1 MFRSSDG
8 LFQGV
13 KFNRSSPAGQA
24 SRSRAE
30 ALASGES
37 VNDTGSD
44 GESAEAIHNIVTRT
58 CSYDDSFEQVL
69 PDHWQP
75 EITLSEEVENTRGP
89 ALDRE
94 RFELFFDSEGR
105 LVDEHGFRKAVY
117 RGGIEEDVRKDAWKF
132 LFGYFPCQSTKRE
145 REALVLEFAFRYE
158 ALKARWKT
166 ILAHAGLTSGDDHHL
181 PSSKTES
188 SSCNGNPTSSSSSSS
203 TSSAPTSIRRLHDD
217 ADDEAQQKLGF
228 AQFQAKIYASR
239 QPFDENDLQQIKKNL
254 RIIDKDVP
262 RTDRDLEFFR
272 GHDNPNLEKLRNI
285 LVTFAVFHPNVTYAQ
300 GMNDV
305 LSRFLV
311 VMDNETE
318 AYWCL
323 TIFLEKVVDDFLE
336 TGMIKKLESLK
347 SLLEEMDQPL
357 LNHLERCDMG
367 DLMFCHRWLLLC
379 FKREF
384 EFSQCLRIFEI
395 ISSDHL
401 ELCSLDAER
410 ERDKERAREF
420 QKTDGVSRSAPGTIS
435 TEYTF
440 ELFVCVAILREY
452 RNQLRECDDAAS
464 IFQLVNGLAQKL
476 DLVHVLG
483 KAEGLLLG
491 YCRKSVSAENTFAL
505 VD

>member
-1 MFRSSDG
+1 MFKSSEG
-8 LFQGV
+8 LFKGV
-13 KFNRSSPAGQA
+13 KFKRPGPTSTASST
-24 SRSRAE
+24 RAE
-30 ALASGES
+30 AISSWE
-37 VNDTGSD
+37 NDLSASD
-44 GESAEAIHNIVTRT
+44 GESAEAIPNFVTRT

-75 EITLSEEVENTRGP
+75 EITVGEELENIRRP
-89 ALDRE
+89 PLDRE
-94 RFELFFDSEGR
+94 RFEQYFDSEGR
-105 LVDEHGFRKAVY
+105 LVDEHGFRKAVF

-145 REALVLEFAFRYE
+145 REVLELEFAFRYE

-166 ILAHAGLTSGDDHHL
+166 ILAHRGLTGKEEERQTSQSHSDT
-181 PSSKTES
+181 SA
-188 SSCNGNPTSSSSSSS
+188 CNGASV
-203 TSSAPTSIRRLHDD
+203 SSAPSTIQRLCDD
-217 ADDEAQQKLGF
+217 GDDEVQQKLSF
-228 AQFQAKIYASR
+228 ARFQAKIYASR
-239 QPFDENDLQQIKKNL
+239 QPLDENDLENIKKNL

-262 RTDRDLEFFR
+262 RTDRDLDFFR
-272 GHDNPNLEKLRNI
+272 GQGNPNLEKLRNI
-285 LVTFAVFHPNVTYAQ
+285 LVTFAVFHPTVTYAQ

-311 VMDNETE
+311 VMENETE
-318 AYWCL
+318 AYWCFTL
-323 TIFLEKVVDDFLE
+323 YLEKVVDDFLE

-347 SLLEEMDQPL
+347 RLLEEIDEPL
-357 LNHLERCDMG
+357 LNHLARCDMG

-420 QKTDGVSRSAPGTIS
+420 QKTDGVSRSAPGSIS

-440 ELFVCVAILREY
+440 ELFVCVTILHEY

-464 IFQLVNGLAQKL
+464 IFQMVNGLAQKL
-476 DLVHVLG
+476 DLVDVLG
-483 KAEGLLLG
+483 KAESVLLG
-491 YCRKSVSAENTFAL
+491 YCRKSVSSESTFAIIE
-505 VD
+505 